1 MEFLIDDVLDKIVEL
16 MVKIKIANEKIAER
30 KRRKKIKKYLLEL
43 CRLNALEKIKVEDLV
58 HLQKSDEINKKKW
71 RWFVDY
77 DDEYLF

>member
-16 MVKIKIANEKIAER
+16 MEKIRIANEKIAER
-30 KRRKKIKKYLLEL
+30 KRRKKIQKYLLEL
-43 CRLNALEKIKVEDLV
+43 CRLNALEKIRVEDLV
-58 HLQKSDEINKKKW
+58 HLQKSDEVNKKKW

>member
-16 MVKIKIANEKIAER
+16 MEKIRIANEKISER
-30 KRRKKIKKYLLEL
+30 KRRKKIQKYLLEL
-43 CRLNALEKIKVEDLV
+43 CRLNALEKIRVEDLV
-58 HLQKSDEINKKKW
+58 HLQKSDEVNKKKW

>member
-1 MEFLIDDVLDKIVEL
+1 MEFLIDVVLDKIVEII
-16 MVKIKIANEKIAER
+16 VKLKIASEKIAER

-43 CRLNALEKIKVEDLV
+43 CRLSALEKIKVEDLV

-77 DDEYLF
+77 DDEYLL

>member
-16 MVKIKIANEKIAER
+16 MEKIKIANEKIAER
-30 KRRKKIKKYLLEL
+30 KRRKKIQKYLLEL
-43 CRLNALEKIKVEDLV
+43 CRLNALEKIRVEDLV
-58 HLQKSDEINKKKW
+58 HLQKSDEVNKKKW